1 MPLSIAALI
10 EQNAGAVEKRENILA
25 DDVYTFRLRELPQ
38 LLDEIDVVVMQSGAG
53 ADSCLAIECNNS
65 APSALLALALMRA
78 GRSFILAPPSV
89 TENDLKPVPRFC
101 SHRIVVS
108 SPNACL
114 RSADATSP
122 PANCLRVEANPF
134 YNGKPTAT
142 EKLFLR
148 TSGSMGVSK
157 IVVHS
162 HARVLGTARNAVEK
176 YGFTAESR
184 VSIPVPL
191 AHSYGFT
198 AGFLPAVIAGAS
210 IDLQDK
216 TNVVRYLDHERRFR
230 PDIVFA
236 TPSLCEM
243 LLTGF
248 RKPRTQYHAFV
259 TSGQRIGEELFRTF
273 DQMVGG
279 RLINQYGST
288 EMSATAAC
296 DFGDTLDKRATEI
309 GRPMSGVELRLE
321 PRGDGLDPG
330 TGGELYCS
338 HPWGFE
344 GYVDE
349 DGEWIAIAAAD
360 GWYRTGDIAVK
371 TTGGS
376 MIVTGR
382 ADASVNRSGYLVMLS
397 DIERIV
403 ERLDGVGEVAV
414 VAGKKETER
423 GQSIAVFCVLRS
435 GVALD
440 GTQVRRRCVGL
451 MPPYAI
457 PDEVRIVT
465 ELPLLE
471 SGKLN
476 RRALEAMAG

>member
-1 MPLSIAALI
+1 VTTASFAALI
-10 EQNAGAVEKRENILA
+10 EQNSRAAEKSENILA
-25 DDVYTFRLRELPQ
+25 DDVYTFRLREIPQ
-38 LLDEIDVVVMQSGAG
+38 LLDEIDARLSQAG
-53 ADSCLAIECNNS
+53 ASVDSCVAVECNNS

-78 GRSFILAPPSV
+78 GRSFILAPHSA

-108 SPNACL
+108 SPP
-114 RSADATSP
+114 DATVP
-122 PANCLRVEANPF
+122 AANCLRIEANPP
-134 YNGKPTAT
+134 YNGRPAGK
-142 EKLFLR
+142 ENLYLR

-162 HARVLGTARNAVEK
+162 HAGMIGNAGNCVEK

-191 AHSYGFT
+191 AHMYGFG
-198 AGFLPAVIAGAS
+198 ADFLPAVIAGSS

-243 LLTGF
+243 LLTAF
-248 RKPRTQYHAFV
+248 RKPRTQYQAFV
-259 TSGQRIGEELFRTF
+259 TSGQRISEELFRNF
-273 DQMVGG
+273 DRAVGG

-288 EMSATAAC
+288 EMGATAAC
-296 DFGDTLDKRATEI
+296 DFGDPLDRRATEI
-309 GRPMSGVELRLE
+309 GRPMGGVELRLE
-321 PRGDGLDPG
+321 PRSDDISTVGN
-330 TGGELYCS
+330 ELYCR
-338 HPWGFE
+338 HPWGYE
-344 GYVDE
+344 GYLDE
-349 DGEWIAIAAAD
+349 DGEWIAKAAAD

-371 TTGGS
+371 TASGS
-376 MIVTGR
+376 MTVTGR

-397 DIERIV
+397 DIERMV

-414 VAGKKETER
+414 VAGSKETER
-423 GQSIAVFCVLRS
+423 GQSIAAFCVLRS
-435 GVALD
+435 GVVLD
-440 GTQVRRRCVGL
+440 GTEVRRRCSGL
-451 MPPYAI
+451 IPPYAI
-457 PDEVRIVT
+457 PDEVRIVG
-465 ELPLLE
+465 ELPLLA

-476 RRALEAMAG
+476 RRALEALAG

>member
-1 MPLSIAALI
+1 MTASIASLI
-10 EQNAGAVEKRENILA
+10 EQNAGSRGKSENILA
-25 DDVYTFRLRELPQ
+25 DDVYTFRLGELPP
-38 LLDEIDVVVMQSGAG
+38 LLDEIDAVLLQSGAG
-53 ADSCLAIECNNS
+53 AGACPAMECNNS
-65 APSALLALALMRA
+65 VPSALLTLALMRA
-78 GRSFILAPPSV
+78 GRSFMLFPPSV
-89 TENDLKPVPRFC
+89 AEDIKPVPRFC
-101 SHRIVVS
+101 SHRIVIS
-108 SPNACL
+108 SPQAV
-114 RSADATSP
+114 AVPA
-122 PANCLRVEANPF
+122 ANCFGIAANPF
-134 YNGKPTAT
+134 YNGKPAAT
-142 EKLFLR
+142 EKLYVR

-162 HARVLGTARNAVEK
+162 HARLLGNARNVVGK

-191 AHSYGFT
+191 AHMYGFG
-198 AGFLPAVIAGAS
+198 AEFLPAVIAGAS

-230 PDIVFA
+230 PDIVFV

-243 LLTGF
+243 LLTAF
-248 RKPRTQYHAFV
+248 RKPRTQYQAFV

-273 DQMVGG
+273 DRTVGG

-288 EMSATAAC
+288 EMGATAAC
-296 DFGDTLDKRATEI
+296 DFGDAPEKRAAEI
-309 GRPMSGVELRLE
+309 GRPMDGVELRLE
-321 PRGDGLDPG
+321 PRGDATNTDVSGD
-330 TGGELYCS
+330 LYCR

-344 GYVDE
+344 GYLDE
-349 DGEWIAIAAAD
+349 DGEWIAKAAAD

-371 TTGGS
+371 TPGGS
-376 MIVTGR
+376 MIVTSR

-423 GQSIAVFCVLRS
+423 GQSIAAFCVLRS
-435 GVALD
+435 GAVLD
-440 GTQVRRRCVGL
+440 GTQVRRRCADL

-465 ELPLLE
+465 ELPLLA

-476 RRALEAMAG
+476 RRALESLVA